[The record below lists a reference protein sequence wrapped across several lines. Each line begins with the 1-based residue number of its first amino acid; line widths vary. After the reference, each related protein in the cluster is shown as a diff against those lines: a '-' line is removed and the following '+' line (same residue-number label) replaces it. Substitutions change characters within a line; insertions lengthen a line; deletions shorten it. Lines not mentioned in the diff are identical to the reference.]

1 MASLLFEYEK
11 YKKLTVFESI
21 AISYFFDNDK
31 ERLVQ
36 LLISGNDLSTGM
48 REFLADVVRGKAKL
62 KRGKRR
68 QTRDMDFNIFDD
80 ITNLLDEGH
89 TLTSNRDRGGAAL
102 EIAKK
107 YNIIDKNGDFGEE
120 AVIKKYEKI
129 KGYYEEDARIS
140 REINDEMMKEEFSGR
155 QSDKPDD
162 Y

>member
-11 YKKLTVFESI
+11 YKKLSVFESI
-21 AISYFFDNDK
+21 AISHFFDNDK

-36 LLISGNDLSTGM
+36 LLISGNDLSSGM

-68 QTRDMDFNIFDD
+68 QTIDMDFNIYGDM
-80 ITNLLDEGH
+80 IMLLHEGH
-89 TLTSNRDRGGAAL
+89 TLTSNRDGAGAAL

-129 KGYYEEDARIS
+129 KGYYEEYEKIN
-140 REINDEMMKEEFSGR
+140 RETFHEMMEEEFSGR
-155 QSDKPDD
+155 QSDKPSD
-162 Y
+162 

>member
-11 YKKLTVFESI
+11 YKKLSVFESI
-21 AISYFFDNDK
+21 AISHFFHNDK

-36 LLISGNDLSTGM
+36 LLISGNDLSSGM

-68 QTRDMDFNIFDD
+68 QTIDMDFNIYDD
-80 ITNLLDEGH
+80 MNMLLHEGH
-89 TLTSNRDRGGAAL
+89 TLTSNRDGAGAAL

-129 KGYYEEDARIS
+129 KGYYEEDAKIS

-162 Y
+162 